1 MPGYK
6 KARNEIRDLGIDEVL
21 VYCVNDPAV
30 MEGWAKDQ
38 KIAGTNITFL
48 ADTSCALS
56 KALDL
61 TLDGVAGPLR
71 ALGGLRS
78 KRFALYVDNGTV
90 KHVAVSEGPDD
101 ATGDEPGANYN
112 SSAAGMIEAIKAL

>member
-38 KIAGTNITFL
+38 KIAGTNITVRNR
-48 ADTSCALS
+48 ARVQHTRSPVPSPA
-56 KALDL
+56 
-61 TLDGVAGPLR
+61 PRLR
-71 ALGGLRS
+71 
-78 KRFALYVDNGTV
+78 
-90 KHVAVSEGPDD
+90 
-101 ATGDEPGANYN
+101 
-112 SSAAGMIEAIKAL
+112 